1 MEILQIIGIALIGTF
16 ITLILKQHQPT
27 FSIFISIFVG
37 IVIFMFVAERI
48 SVVVQA
54 INGIA
59 QASKVNMT
67 YFTIILKVI
76 GISYIAEI
84 ATQITKEAGQSS
96 IASKIE
102 IAGKVIIIG
111 MAIPIIT
118 AIIQFVVEI
127 MPGY

>member
-1 MEILQIIGIALIGTF
+1 
-16 ITLILKQHQPT
+16 
-27 FSIFISIFVG
+27 
-37 IVIFMFVAERI
+37 MFVAERI